1 MRDSWLTIS
10 GSPPPGFLVS
20 VDSIGLTIL
29 VSCLESALV
38 GDSISVDSKGDGNSA
53 GGAE

>member
-1 MRDSWLTIS
+1 MRDSWLTITGPLS
-10 GSPPPGFLVS
+10 QFFAS
-20 VDSIGLTIL
+20 VDSMGLTIF

-38 GDSISVDSKGDGNSA
+38 GDSISADSKEDGNSA